1 MLSRWHWIWRHERLK
16 SKVLYSFS
24 LCFQRVIN
32 TRQYGAVQEVS
43 ERPCVKLWKWGWVYG
58 RDPKMLEVQE
68 TWDICER
75 QSLHKEKKQSKEEME
90 SVGRNARGL
99 KWSKSFDT
107 GHGFTACPPG
117 LCFFCVSEFHNYG
130 SIFHFEMVIY
140 ILYHYMLEVYNRFW
154 FDFDF
159 IIFNHLNT
167 VQNSRSRKSYQ
178 RLNVLI
184 MIKNYGNLWSWVEG
198 ILHYKWPWS
207 FEARLWA
214 VLLWMRDVPYRFKHL
229 NMWSL
234 VLFVGDYKMFGIQR
248 LARWSM
254 PLEMAFEN
262 F

>member
-1 MLSRWHWIWRHERLK
+1 MK
-16 SKVLYSFS
+16 
-24 LCFQRVIN
+24 
-32 TRQYGAVQEVS
+32 
-43 ERPCVKLWKWGWVYG
+43 
-58 RDPKMLEVQE
+58 
-68 TWDICER
+68 
-75 QSLHKEKKQSKEEME
+75 
-90 SVGRNARGL
+90 SVGRNAGGL

-117 LCFFCVSEFHNYG
+117 FWFFCVSKFHNYG

-154 FDFDF
+154 SDFDF

-167 VQNSRSRKSYQ
+167 VQNSKSQKSYQ

-214 VLLWMRDVPYRFKHL
+214 VVLWLRDVPYRFMHL

-234 VLFVGDYKMFGIQR
+234 VLFVGDYKIFGI
-248 LARWSM
+248 
-254 PLEMAFEN
+254 
-262 F
+262 